1 MSEWRKKPACLFCRG
16 MDAEEHRKW
25 IAPSPMVRRD
35 AKSILHL
42 LLSAKC
48 RLLVCVGAMVRWFSL
63 LDFPSWGPWSS
74 SPHAVVKKNAVVL
87 INCDNCSSQVKFA
100 AQSMQWVVQWSQLQT
115 SRLLVPNSR
124 RLHCFTFAVDG
135 SALQWGTQH
144 RIILSTCA
152 HGIQSLVC
160 SKSSHPP
167 AALFMWDHQP
177 SELAMVPVLFLAWAR
192 LSHHHLLIAVSP
204 LASRG
209 TLWNSWDVAKHANCM
224 TFTMRL
230 VASTL
235 KFNNRCQMLF
245 YLTERFLLVNHT
257 MSTIVELFYHV
268 QFGDHVVPW
277 WSFGTQIEEL
287 KIRSLQ
293 YGPLIAPQGDNQF
306 CWIVDNT

>member
-48 RLLVCVGAMVRWFSL
+48 RLLVCVGAMVRLIFTPGFSKL
-63 LDFPSWGPWSS
+63 RALIKFTTCCGQKECCGVNQLWQLQQSSEVWGSK
-74 SPHAVVKKNAVVL
+74 HAV
-87 INCDNCSSQVKFA
+87 
-100 AQSMQWVVQWSQLQT
+100 VVQWSQLQT

-144 RIILSTCA
+144 RIILST

-177 SELAMVPVLFLAWAR
+177 LELAMVPVLFLAWAR